1 MELLIPKLG
10 LFFWAFVIFILLVIL
25 LRRMAWKPI
34 LSALKAREEGIQAS
48 LDEAKNA
55 REEMATLKAENED
68 LLRQAR
74 VERDGMLKEAREMA
88 SKIQT
93 EAKSTAQ
100 EEANRLIEKAREE
113 IRAEKM
119 QALTEV
125 KNQVA
130 RLSIQVAEK
139 VLRQEMKDP
148 KAQSEVVDKLVSEL
162 HLN

>member
-1 MELLIPKLG
+1 MDLLIPKLG

-74 VERDGMLKEAREMA
+74 VERDAMLKEAREMA
-88 SKIQT
+88 AKIQA
-93 EAKSTAQ
+93 EAKTSAQ
-100 EEANRLIEKAREE
+100 EEGNRLLEKAREE

-130 RLSIQVAEK
+130 KLSIQVAEK

>member
-34 LSALKAREEGIQAS
+34 LSALKAREESIQTS

-55 REEMATLKAENED
+55 REEMGKLKAENED

-88 SKIQT
+88 AKIQS
-93 EAKSTAQ
+93 EAKTSAS
-100 EEANRLIEKAREE
+100 EEADRLLEKAREA
-113 IRAEKM
+113 IRSEKM

-130 RLSIQVAEK
+130 QLSILVAEK

-148 KAQSEVVDKLVSEL
+148 KAQAEVVDKLVSEL

>member
-25 LRRMAWKPI
+25 LRRMVWKPI

-74 VERDGMLKEAREMA
+74 IERDGMLKEAREMA
-88 SKIQT
+88 SKIQS
-93 EAKSTAQ
+93 EAKTSAQ
-100 EEANRLIEKAREE
+100 EEGSRLIEKAREE